1 MKKIKEWLTTTELA
15 EYLQV
20 SLRTLQNYRD
30 KGLIGF
36 TQICKKKILYK
47 RLDVEE
53 LLNNN
58 YNKPFKNKNY
68 AK

>member
-30 KGLIGF
+30 RGVLSYSKIS
-36 TQICKKKILYK
+36 KKKILY
-47 RLDVEE
+47 RITDVNEFLE
-53 LLNNN
+53 SNN
-58 YNKPFKNKNY
+58 FKKY
-68 AK
+68 